1 MRQRERVLQSLDSV
15 YRDAFE
21 GAKERGDRAEMA
33 RLDLEYQRD
42 QLHLELLL
50 DIRELLST
58 PAAAQPAESKDT
70 SILEK
75 AQSLRK
81 LTKLPRGLR

>member
-1 MRQRERVLQSLDSV
+1 MRERERVLQSLESV

-21 GAKERGDRAEMA
+21 DAKQRGDQAEMA
-33 RLDLEYQRD
+33 RLDLEYQRE
-42 QLHLELLL
+42 QLHFELLL
-50 DIRELLST
+50 DIRALLSES
-58 PAAAQPAESKDT
+58 PPAQPAESKET

-75 AQSLRK
+75 AQTLRK